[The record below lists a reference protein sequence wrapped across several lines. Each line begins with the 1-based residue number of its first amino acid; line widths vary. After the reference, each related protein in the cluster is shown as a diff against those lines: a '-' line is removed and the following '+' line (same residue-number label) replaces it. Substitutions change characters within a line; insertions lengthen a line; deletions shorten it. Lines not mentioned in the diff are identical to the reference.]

1 MEGPILV
8 VQNVVERCNMKR
20 RDFLT
25 YGTSFLGG
33 AYLASSNVGVSYA
46 DEYSPKLTKND
57 KSVIFLWLGGGAT
70 HIETFNP
77 IPYAPIERRSATG
90 HIDTKIP
97 TVKIGGLFK
106 EVAKRSDK
114 INIVRSFA
122 HKDSN
127 HQTATHWVVGG
138 ERNQG
143 GTSQNYPSYGA
154 MIAGYYGPVSQPHGL
169 PTYIKMNKIEGDGAA
184 WMGQKYMGYEASREG
199 VGDLQ
204 LKMSKDR
211 FMARKD
217 LLDLVEKHSTIKE
230 QGESW
235 REFQSQAVT
244 AITGKA
250 AETFR
255 IEEDSKY
262 DTFKDDQ
269 LGKDALAAIR
279 SIQNG
284 AKFVNI
290 QYGGWDM
297 HDNIEAGIRR
307 QVPALDQGLAA
318 LIEDLDQ
325 RGLLDSTLVCVASEF
340 GRTPKINANSG
351 RDHWPKVFSTLMA
364 GGGIKGGLVYG
375 KSDATASEPEEHAVT
390 VEDWASTIYNRVG
403 IVPDKELMAPGDR
416 PIEIVDGGKVLT
428 DIII

>member
-1 MEGPILV
+1 
-8 VQNVVERCNMKR
+8 MKR

-33 AYLASSNVGVSYA
+33 AYLASDNIAVSYA
-46 DEYSPKLTKND
+46 DEYSPKMTKND
-57 KSVIFLWLGGGAT
+57 KSVIFLWMGGGAT

-77 IPYAPIERRSATG
+77 IPYAPVERRSATG

-154 MIAGYYGPVSQPHGL
+154 LIAGYYGPVSQPHGL
-169 PTYIKMNKIEGDGAA
+169 PTYIKMNKIDGDGAA
-184 WMGQKYMGYEASREG
+184 FLGQKYMGYEASREG

-204 LKMSKDR
+204 LKMAKDR
-211 FMARKD
+211 FMGRKA
-217 LLDLVEKHSTIKE
+217 LLDLVEKHSAIKE

-269 LGKDALAAIR
+269 LGKDALAAVR
-279 SIQNG
+279 AIQNG

-297 HDNIEAGIRR
+297 HSGIVNALNSR
-307 QVPALDQGLAA
+307 QVTLDRY
-318 LIEDLDQ
+318 I
-325 RGLLDSTLVCVASEF
+325 GLLMDELEARDLFESTLLVVATEF
-340 GRTPKINANSG
+340 GRTPKINGNAG
-351 RDHWPKVFSTLMA
+351 RDHWSGSVPLMFA
-364 GGGIKGGLVYG
+364 GGGYDLGRVIGTSNANAEV
-375 KSDATASEPEEHAVT
+375 PEDGECGPLDLRWT
-390 VEDWASTIYNRVG
+390 VLNHMG
-403 IVPDKELMAPGDR
+403 IHRNNTWMGINGR
-416 PIEIVDGGKVLT
+416 PMPITGNEEKNILT
-428 DIII
+428 DIYAGVG